1 MLNEVGV
8 GKSGCSYA
16 FTEVLPGASGGSGDD
31 EEMDSGQVLK
41 AEMPELGHGLN
52 GLDGGK
58 KEGKVEGNSKFFAL
72 VNFLCTLFK
81 Y

>member
-16 FTEVLPGASGGSGDD
+16 FTEVLPGASGGSGDE

-52 GLDGGK
+52 GLVGGK
-58 KEGKVEGNSKFFAL
+58 RGGS
-72 VNFLCTLFK
+72 
-81 Y
+81 